1 METRNHLKNG
11 AYKKLKQQIMKK
23 LLTIIIIAGMTTF
36 LACGPSAKDK
46 AEIQKKL
53 LDSIKKADSVKSL
66 TEEIPGTF
74 IDQRDNKR
82 YKIVTIGT
90 QTWMAENLAYKA
102 NSGCWAYNNDIKNV
116 KVYGYLYN
124 WETAK
129 KSNPQGWHL
138 PTDTEWKKMIDYLGG
153 ENVAGGKMMVTGTSF
168 WKGTN
173 KPTNSSGF
181 SALPTGYMSIYNDF
195 RDLGMSCCWLSST
208 EYAPNLAW
216 GYSLYNN
223 YNGAEHGYYS
233 KEGGSPVRY
242 LKDN

>member
-1 METRNHLKNG
+1 MRITLLLILSLVSLMFFSCGTSVDEKAKIKN
-11 AYKKLKQQIMKK
+11 AI
-23 LLTIIIIAGMTTF
+23 
-36 LACGPSAKDK
+36 
-46 AEIQKKL
+46 
-53 LDSIKKADSVKSL
+53 LDSIKKADSIKSL

-102 NSGCWAYNNDIKNV
+102 NSGCWAYNNDLKNV

-138 PTDTEWKKMIDYLGG
+138 PTDNEWKKLINYLGG
-153 ENVAGGKMMVTGTSF
+153 ENVAVDKMMVTGTSF
-168 WKGTN
+168 WEGTN
-173 KPTNSSGF
+173 MATNSSGF
-181 SALPTGYMSIYNDF
+181 SALPAGYMSIYNDF
-195 RDLGMSCCWLSST
+195 SDLGKSCCWLSST
-208 EYAPNLAW
+208 EYSSNLAW
-216 GYSLYNN
+216 GYALY
-223 YNGAEHGYYS
+223 GSGIEAEHGYYS
-233 KEGGSPVRY
+233 KEAGHPVRY